1 MEYRTIS
8 AKVPSNEFTLFKAF
22 CEKKGV
28 TPASL
33 MRELVLRELK
43 IPIPH
48 TVAGK
53 NKIHYDKKTDSF
65 TWSIELDTGKTI
77 EILKNVSPTFVENL
91 LDIISLSVGERN
103 TFIHKRKKDSAAI
116 PSGILGGNE

>member
-8 AKVPSNEFTLFKAF
+8 AKVPNNEFTLFKAF

-28 TPASL
+28 TLASL

-43 IPIPH
+43 IPIPQ
-48 TVAGK
+48 TIAGK

-77 EILKNVSPTFVENL
+77 AVLKNVSPTFLENL
-91 LDIISLSVGERN
+91 LEIISRGVGERN
-103 TFIHKRKKDSAAI
+103 AFIHKRKKDSAAI
-116 PSGILGGNE
+116 PSGMLGGDK